1 MKNKTDYVKDMV
13 SVLTPTFNYGHFI
26 SDLLESVLI
35 QDYPTL
41 ELIVVDDGST
51 DNTRDVVL
59 SFEDRFRARGY
70 GLTYIRQDN
79 TGQSAAIDNGLKS
92 VHGEYLVWPDADDF
106 YSSCNAISLLVNKL
120 RDSPPDVGVARCIAT
135 YIGDNISAAQLSWKR
150 IDTEKEWLFDDSI
163 CEKNGFW
170 YLSGGYMVKMECLD
184 KCIPERKIAVARHAG
199 QNYQLLV
206 PIFYHFRCLT
216 VKERLI
222 TIRRHSRS
230 HSCGSYKE
238 FDSLE
243 IKFNDFEKVMRQ
255 TLRSI
260 PGISTAE
267 AEIFIRE
274 HHIKLTREKLR
285 IAKKDIDTKTVRKIF
300 LSVKKENLFRLSIKD
315 KIWFAVS
322 IIPLSAPI
330 IKIYKKMKQ

>member
-1 MKNKTDYVKDMV
+1 
-13 SVLTPTFNYGHFI
+13 
-26 SDLLESVLI
+26 
-35 QDYPTL
+35 
-41 ELIVVDDGST
+41 
-51 DNTRDVVL
+51 
-59 SFEDRFRARGY
+59 
-70 GLTYIRQDN
+70 
-79 TGQSAAIDNGLKS
+79 
-92 VHGEYLVWPDADDF
+92 
-106 YSSCNAISLLVNKL
+106 
-120 RDSPPDVGVARCIAT
+120 
-135 YIGDNISAAQLSWKR
+135 
-150 IDTEKEWLFDDSI
+150 
-163 CEKNGFW
+163 
-170 YLSGGYMVKMECLD
+170 MVKMECLD

-260 PGISTAE
+260 PGISTDE

-285 IAKKDIDTKTVRKIF
+285 IAKKDIDTKAVRKIF

-322 IIPLSAPI
+322 IIPLSAPV